1 MKTQSRAHSC
11 RSSRSLLCFPATRS
25 DVTYTALAP
34 APVIERVLVDACA
47 APARLAPAPVTEFI
61 AQARA
66 APSYPQFFYWFGESA
81 IFYNWCGGFHATGYV
96 DQSGPSGAD

>member
-1 MKTQSRAHSC
+1 MPSVRLVQVHHENTIESPQLPILEKFVG
-11 RSSRSLLCFPATRS
+11 FPVTCS

-81 IFYNWCGGFHATGYV
+81 IFY
-96 DQSGPSGAD
+96 S